1 MVPEVIYLFV
11 YKGRDYSSDLIPGH
25 SLPITLLAPLQG
37 EGASGCLRVWDAHG
51 AMCPSGRG
59 HCVAMAAALLCL
71 LPHFMRLGRA
81 LTHLRSCTFLVHIG
95 HWVGLYIKLGKTL
108 RYIFMVRGG
117 RLGILF

>member
-1 MVPEVIYLFV
+1 MPLGIVVFSHKVRTGWMVPEVIYLFV

-59 HCVAMAAALLCL
+59 HCVAMAAALLCPL
-71 LPHFMRLGRA
+71 HEAR
-81 LTHLRSCTFLVHIG
+81 
-95 HWVGLYIKLGKTL
+95 
-108 RYIFMVRGG
+108 
-117 RLGILF
+117 